1 MRAGLQRA
9 RPWPSVVLVTQ
20 NKSHLFS
27 FQLIGTDLKCRSSF
41 PVIKFKVSSCFPGCY
56 SLLCQL
62 LVEQS
67 QIPEVLAFSN
77 EPPLPP
83 PHKRYICCFTYHLII
98 INRCLSCQIFSSE
111 CRAWNLLGKGKVF
124 WRISKS
130 WDLGERIYK
139 SHYLSV
145 TLQIG
150 GNRVCHFYLFKAG
163 KDKWAGKMTEEE
175 KQYHFSRLKN
185 LESWNCW
192 DRFWHSLRSVS
203 LQS

>member
-1 MRAGLQRA
+1 MNL
-9 RPWPSVVLVTQ
+9 
-20 NKSHLFS
+20 KSHLV
-27 FQLIGTDLKCRSSF
+27 FQAATPCCVNFLLSKARYLKFLPFLTIIPSQ
-41 PVIKFKVSSCFPGCY
+41 VHIKGILFCT
-56 SLLCQL
+56 SLN
-62 LVEQS
+62 
-67 QIPEVLAFSN
+67 F
-77 EPPLPP
+77 
-83 PHKRYICCFTYHLII
+83 I
-98 INRCLSCQIFSSE
+98 INQCLSYHIFSSE

-124 WRISKS
+124 WRISRS

-175 KQYHFSRLKN
+175 KQYHFLRLEN

-192 DRFWHSLRSVS
+192 DRFWHSFLSVS